1 MVSAS
6 AMTSTTPR
14 GALDALYREV
24 FERGVGYCLPD
35 VELRR
40 TGLVEPPAAR
50 LTIATLD
57 NGVVRLSWLGVSYEL
72 RHPDRGLTESETRLL
87 HSIGRVL
94 TARYRV
100 LLDSAI
106 AAEGLDLF
114 RGVPEDRFVSAAL
127 DPGPYTRGD
136 GLGRDRVAEAIE
148 VLRISSS
155 TTYENRRINTG
166 VLLFGNLPDP
176 CHSAPPLPDGALLYG
191 PALTTF
197 RTFHRLSDGMRTVA
211 LVNAAGRMVEL
222 VDIEEWAAP
231 FGDMTLP
238 TPSADQFA
246 AHCRATLCGGH
257 ICLVLTRN
265 GEIKAFADG
274 MQMFT
279 LLDGR
284 WRLSDIGEKYALWQR
299 AIQRPALAERL
310 FTTALNLAERRRG
323 GLFVVLT
330 NRDAADLLV
339 PDNDRLE
346 VTRTFGGDDPRSKNQ
361 FHYLLRGKS
370 VLDLTPTVL
379 ESIAR
384 IDGAIVL
391 DEASN
396 LMAFGAILRHHVE
409 AARDRYTA
417 EGGRTT
423 AAIVASRYGQ
433 VLKVSEDGLVGFYS
447 AGRCIWE
454 L

>member
-1 MVSAS
+1 MVAGVM
-6 AMTSTTPR
+6 AGAGPH

-24 FERGVGYCLPD
+24 FEGGVRRCLPE
-35 VELRR
+35 VALCP
-40 TGLVEPPAAR
+40 TGRVDPSEAR
-50 LTIATLD
+50 LSAATLD
-57 NGVVRLSWLGVSYEL
+57 TGVVALTWLGVGYEL
-72 RHPDRGLTESETRLL
+72 RHPDRPLTGNEIRLL
-87 HSIGRVL
+87 HGIGRVL
-94 TARYRV
+94 SARYRV

-106 AAEGLDLF
+106 AGEGLDLF
-114 RGVPEDRFVSAAL
+114 RGVPEDRFVSATL

-136 GLGRDRVAEAIE
+136 GPGRDRVADAIE

-166 VLLFGNLPDP
+166 VLLFGGTSDDP
-176 CHSAPPLPDGALLYG
+176 CHAPPLPAGALPYG

-211 LVNAAGRMVEL
+211 LVDAAGRMVEL

-231 FGDMTLP
+231 FGGLP
-238 TPSADQFA
+238 LPAPAADQFA
-246 AHCRATLCGGH
+246 AHCRATLRGGH

-284 WRLSDIGEKYALWQR
+284 WRLSDVGEKYALWRR
-299 AIQRPALAERL
+299 AVERPALAERL

-323 GLFVVLT
+323 GLFVVLDD
-330 NRDAADLLV
+330 REAADLLV
-339 PDNDRLE
+339 PENDRLE
-346 VTRTFGGDDPRSKNQ
+346 TSRAADGDPRSKSQ
-361 FHYLLRGKS
+361 FHYLLGGKS
-370 VLDLTPTVL
+370 AVDLTPTVL

-391 DEASN
+391 DQASN

-409 AARDRYTA
+409 PALDRYTA

-433 VLKVSEDGLVGFYS
+433 VLKVSEDGLVGFYA
-447 AGRCIWE
+447 AGRCVWE

>member
-1 MVSAS
+1 MNRS
-6 AMTSTTPR
+6 TPR

-24 FERGVGYCLPD
+24 FERGVSYCLPD
-35 VELRR
+35 MQLRR

-50 LTIATLD
+50 LTVAPPAI
-57 NGVVRLSWLGVSYEL
+57 GVVGLTWLGVSYEL
-72 RHPDRGLTESETRLL
+72 RHPDRSLTESEIRLI

-94 TARYRV
+94 AARYRV
-100 LLDSAI
+100 LLDSAV

-114 RGVPEDRFVSAAL
+114 RGVPEDRYVSAAL
-127 DPGPYTRGD
+127 DSGPYTRGD

-155 TTYENRRINTG
+155 STYENRRINTG
-166 VLLFGNLPDP
+166 VLLFGSLADP
-176 CHSAPPLPDGALLYG
+176 CHGTPSVPDGALPYG
-191 PALTTF
+191 PALTMF

-211 LVNAAGRMVEL
+211 LVDAAGRMVEL

-231 FGDMTLP
+231 FEGMALP
-238 TPSADQFA
+238 APSADQFA

-284 WRLSDIGEKYALWQR
+284 WRLCDVGEKYALWRR
-299 AIQRPALAERL
+299 AIARPELAERL
-310 FTTALNLAERRRG
+310 FRTALNLAERRRG
-323 GLFVVLT
+323 GLFVVLDS
-330 NRDAADLLV
+330 RDAADRLV
-339 PDNDRLE
+339 PVNDRLE
-346 VTRTFGGDDPRSKNQ
+346 VTRGFDEADPQSKTQ

-391 DEASN
+391 DQACN
-396 LMAFGAILRHHVE
+396 LMAFGAILRHHVDPSL
-409 AARDRYTA
+409 DRYVA
-417 EGGRTT
+417 EGGRTI

-447 AGRCIWE
+447 GGHCMWE

>member
-1 MVSAS
+1 MP
-6 AMTSTTPR
+6 TTTPR

-24 FERGVGYCLPD
+24 FERGVRYCLPD
-35 VELRR
+35 ASLKR

-50 LTIATLD
+50 LTIETLAT
-57 NGVVRLSWLGVSYEL
+57 GVVRLSWLGVAYQL
-72 RHPDRGLTESETRLL
+72 RHPDRSLTESEVRLL
-87 HSIGRVL
+87 QSIGRVL
-94 TARYRV
+94 AARYHV

-136 GLGRDRVAEAIE
+136 GIGRDRVAEAIE

-166 VLLFGNLPDP
+166 VLLFGSMPDP
-176 CHSAPPLPDGALLYG
+176 CHTPPPLPDGALPYD
-191 PALTTF
+191 PALTAF

-211 LVNAAGRMVEL
+211 LVDGAGRMVEL
-222 VDIEEWAAP
+222 VDIEEWAKPFEGMALPAP
-231 FGDMTLP
+231 C
-238 TPSADQFA
+238 ADQFEP
-246 AHCRATLCGGH
+246 HCRATLCGGH

-284 WRLSDIGEKYALWQR
+284 WRLSDLGEKYSLWRR
-299 AIQRPALAERL
+299 AIDRPALAERL
-310 FTTALNLAERRRG
+310 FSTALNLAERRRG
-323 GLFVVLT
+323 GLFVVLDS
-330 NRDAADLLV
+330 RDAADLLV
-339 PDNDRLE
+339 PVNDRLE
-346 VTRTFGGDDPRSKNQ
+346 VMRPYNGEDPRSKNQ

-370 VLDLTPTVL
+370 VLDLTPAVL

-391 DEASN
+391 DQASN
-396 LMAFGAILRHHVE
+396 LMAFGAILKHHVE
-409 AARDRYTA
+409 ADVDRYAA